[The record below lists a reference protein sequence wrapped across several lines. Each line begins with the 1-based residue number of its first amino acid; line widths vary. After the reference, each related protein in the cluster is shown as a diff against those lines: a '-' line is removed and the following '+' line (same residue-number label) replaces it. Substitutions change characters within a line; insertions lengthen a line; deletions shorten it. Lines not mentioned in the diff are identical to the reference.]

1 MPMVD
6 FAFIEKHFNQPQM
19 FCKLLELT
27 RQMHQQHVDLRKPS
41 ELVSAH
47 SKKMMLSS
55 GKPVSK
61 MNPSIIS
68 TEIKKHLNN

>member
-1 MPMVD
+1 
-6 FAFIEKHFNQPQM
+6 
-19 FCKLLELT
+19 
-27 RQMHQQHVDLRKPS
+27 MHQQHVDLRKPS

-68 TEIKKHLNN
+68 TEIKKHLNNQNLCGEVRGFMQGIQSSNLKQPKPIVY